1 MSGVRPL
8 SVKTTPEMHFE
19 VNITPDSNSGS
30 FFPPPAPVSGRH
42 TKTKPRPGRNIF
54 GGGSSGSPLS
64 PRYVF
69 SYIVLVT
76 LQPPTL
82 HPKPLPHTICIQLY
96 VAALSNGKSAF
107 LAAFSL
113 YLPPSPYP
121 FLIFRNPVTTNVY
134 SVPNHSSRRSFLR
147 K

>member
-69 SYIVLVT
+69 SYIALVT
-76 LQPPTL
+76 LHPPPST
-82 HPKPLPHTICIQLY
+82 PKPLHTLY
-96 VAALSNGKSAF
+96 AYSRMLQHCPMDNAF
-107 LAAFSL
+107 MAAFSL
-113 YLPPSPYP
+113 YPAPSPYP
-121 FLIFRNPVTTNVY
+121 FLIFRNPVTTNAC